1 MRGFPPRG
9 SVAGVC
15 ATGRP
20 LGMGWLSGSAN
31 DGGCVRG
38 CAAADCRVRAGT
50 GSRDVAALVPPFGQS
65 PLSMDRMRGQFRGD
79 IDRMS
84 GTTAGGSVERV
95 RAALAAAGHPDTITA
110 FPDGTRTAADAA
122 AAVGATWRRSP
133 SRSCFRTGERAAVIV
148 TSGAN
153 RVDPARAG
161 AALGVKLGRAD
172 PDWVRL
178 TTGFAVG
185 GVAPVGHLAPPL
197 MLLDED
203 LLVLDPVW
211 AAAGSPRHV
220 FRTTAAD
227 LLRMTGALVA
237 AIRG

>member
-1 MRGFPPRG
+1 
-9 SVAGVC
+9 
-15 ATGRP
+15 
-20 LGMGWLSGSAN
+20 
-31 DGGCVRG
+31 
-38 CAAADCRVRAGT
+38 
-50 GSRDVAALVPPFGQS
+50 
-65 PLSMDRMRGQFRGD
+65 
-79 IDRMS
+79 MS
-84 GTTAGGSVERV
+84 GTAAGGSVERV

-122 AAVGATWRRSP
+122 AAVGCNVAQIAKSIVFRS
-133 SRSCFRTGERAAVIV
+133 GERAAVIV

-161 AALGVKLGRAD
+161 AALGAKLGRAD

-185 GVAPVGHLAPPL
+185 GVAPVGHLVPPL

-220 FRTTAAD
+220 FRTTAAE
-227 LLRMTGALVA
+227 LLRMTGALA
-237 AIRG
+237 AAVRA